1 MELGSSISDYSSFM
15 ESHNGPSIVGNNSD
29 IDTNNAF
36 HEPCKNLSLSKD
48 KEDDKEENEE
58 NVEEDEFGD
67 DEVFGPEKESSIRS
81 MRRRPGRPAKI
92 RTTSEPVS
100 KRGTKYPCGVCGEG
114 VGTGGVL
121 CGACGQWVHNSK
133 YRSCTGL
140 DRKNNINGDKF
151 KCPSCIGNNREINL
165 VLRNRALSF
174 SKGKAKNCK
183 SKKGEVVTTGKKR
196 VLPDPSPEKKCYGNP
211 INTQKAEGYY
221 VG

>member
-15 ESHNGPSIVGNNSD
+15 ESHNGPSIVGDNSD

-48 KEDDKEENEE
+48 KEDDKEGNGENEE
-58 NVEEDEFGD
+58 NVAEVELVD
-67 DEVFGPEKESSIRS
+67 DEVFGPEKESSIKS

-92 RTTSEPVS
+92 RTTSEPEPVS
-100 KRGTKYPCGVCGEG
+100 KRGTNYPCGVCREG
-114 VGTGGVL
+114 VGAGGVL
-121 CGACGQWVHNSK
+121 CGACGQWIHNNK

-140 DRKNNINGDKF
+140 DRRKNINSDKF

-183 SKKGEVVTTGKKR
+183 SKKGEDVTTGTKR
-196 VLPDPSPEKKCYGNP
+196 VLPDPSPEKNVTGTP
-211 INTQKAEGYY
+211 
-221 VG
+221 